1 MGQPDSGW
9 HAHGSRRPGRLV
21 FEGDSAM
28 TDRDDSTPRDR
39 LGIVV
44 GTLVNRFEEA
54 VYGIAFLLL
63 AAAAVVVVIGTVGA
77 VIQAVTRQVDTL
89 EGGVLI
95 LDRVLLTLM
104 IAELAYTLRTD
115 IFHHEIAV
123 EPFLFIGLI
132 ATVRRMLIVT
142 AKFEQPHSDQELN
155 HLILELGTLGLLV
168 LAIAA
173 AIFLLRYGLWRF
185 GSPPGRTD

>member
-1 MGQPDSGW
+1 
-9 HAHGSRRPGRLV
+9 
-21 FEGDSAM
+21 M

-63 AAAAVVVVIGTVGA
+63 AAAAVVVVIGTVGT